1 MSIEMN
7 FYYAVMLLLT
17 SAFQH
22 VNQMFMEIF
31 YQEWGPELCFL
42 LLIYEFYFE
51 NICKKFF
58 ELIRYICLFSHSSF
72 EGTRLTFNVIIYST
86 AAKRLPEFCGLKGN
100 KTDAKNCC

>member
-1 MSIEMN
+1 MN

-100 KTDAKNCC
+100 KHMLKIVVNLS